1 MNIKLLVQ
9 WVFSWSIAC
18 LHKLNYGVLDDSGML
33 RCSKIQKFKQCVFLP
48 VHEGRAKTI
57 MIGTNKDHIAAAA
70 NTAVEYYGHSFGMCV
85 VSKFKPLNS
94 IE

>member
-1 MNIKLLVQ
+1 VNIKLLVK

-57 MIGTNKDHIAAAA
+57 AAAAA
-70 NTAVEYYGHSFGMCV
+70 NTAVEYYGHSYGMCV
-85 VSKFKPLNS
+85 VSKVKPLNS